1 MHTNEP
7 REIQGV
13 ELGYDPRDVEPK
25 GLTKVILFFFG
36 GTLFFFGVGAILWI
50 WLGYARPSNFNP
62 RKPRF
67 AGPLVQG
74 NITSKTDIMAL
85 RQFEKR
91 MMTSYEP
98 LPNGKWRIPVDQA
111 INLLGSRGLPPI
123 TSAAPAK
130 STGTTIQ
137 QNAVGRSTE
146 GTSVPTT
153 PPAQTAP
160 QSSPEGTAPEHSQ
173 P

>member
-25 GLTKVILFFFG
+25 GLTKVVVMFLG
-36 GTLFFFGVGAILWI
+36 ATVFFFGVGAWLWMA
-50 WLGYARPSNFNP
+50 LGYSKPSTFNA

-67 AGPLVQG
+67 EGPRVQG
-74 NITSKTDIMAL
+74 NITSKTDIMAM
-85 RQFEKR
+85 RQEER
-91 MMTSYEP
+91 RLMTTYEP
-98 LPNGKWRIPVDQA
+98 LKGGKWRIPVDQA
-111 INLLGSRGLPPI
+111 ITLLGDRGLPAI

-137 QNAVGRSTE
+137 QNAVGPATAGSTE
-146 GTSVPTT
+146 PTT
-153 PPAQTAP
+153 PPTETSP
-160 QSSPEGTAPEHSQ
+160 HSSSEGTAPEHTQ